1 MNTNK
6 VKDINSNSNSP
17 VGVGGSSVPLQ
28 GLGVNSHSEVGNR
41 LFVRAR
47 TMLADMQTPVGIYL
61 KIRDLYTNSVL
72 LESSD
77 YHGTENSYS
86 YIGFSPIGGISVN
99 NFLIV
104 EEYPDGSQIETQ
116 VTDKMTVADRFD
128 AFLRNFQI
136 VENESKLNINGLFGY
151 SSYESVQYFE
161 DVKLKA
167 RATVPGDMPGL
178 HYVLFKYI
186 IAINHFNNELTI
198 IENLLEG
205 ETSSIPNI
213 ERILA
218 NNNIAT
224 YKFETVGEERCDI
237 SDEDF
242 RKMVRRG
249 KEECYKGNVFQIVLS
264 RRFYQ
269 QYKGDD
275 FMLYRTLRSVNPSPY
290 LFYFNFGDFRI
301 FGSSPEAHLVVDA
314 NKGKAFIKPIAGTF
328 RRTGNDERDAEL
340 AEKLSKDKK
349 ENAEHVMLVDLA
361 RNDLSRNTDEVTVD
375 VYREVQYYS
384 HVIHLVSSVSGKLRP
399 DTKVIKLFADTFP
412 AGTLSGAPKIRA
424 MQLIDSIEPHDRG
437 PYGGCLGYIGFD
449 GSFNQAITIRSFVSK
464 NNTLYYQAGA
474 GVVAKSDEES
484 ELQEVNNKLA
494 ALKRAINVAGNNP

>member
-1 MNTNK
+1 MK
-6 VKDINSNSNSP
+6 
-17 VGVGGSSVPLQ
+17 LE
-28 GLGVNSHSEVGNR
+28 VNS
-41 LFVRAR
+41 R
-47 TMLADMQTPVGIYL
+47 TMLADLQTPVGIYL

-77 YHGTENSYS
+77 YHGVENSYS
-86 YIGFSPIGGISVN
+86 YIGFCPIGGISVN
-99 NFLIV
+99 RFLIK
-104 EEYPDGSQIETQ
+104 EEYPDGSKIETQ
-116 VTDKMTVADRFD
+116 VTDKLTVAERFD
-128 AFLRNFQI
+128 AYLKS
-136 VENESKLNINGLFGY
+136 VELVKNDNPVGINGLFGY

-161 DVKLKA
+161 DVKLAA
-167 RATVPGDMPGL
+167 RETVPGSMPGL

-186 IAINHFNNELTI
+186 IAVNHFNNELTI

-205 ETSSIPNI
+205 ETSKISDI
-213 ERILA
+213 EEILE

-224 YKFETVGEERCDI
+224 YEFSAVGEEKCDI
-237 SDEDF
+237 SNEDYK
-242 RKMVRRG
+242 KMVTRG
-249 KEECYKGNVFQIVLS
+249 KEECFKGNVFQIVLS

-314 NKGKAFIKPIAGTF
+314 KKQKAFIKPIAGTF
-328 RRTGNDERDAEL
+328 RRTGNDEKDAEL
-340 AEKLSKDKK
+340 AEKLSVDKK

-361 RNDLSRNTDEVTVD
+361 RNDLSRNTDHVEVEVF
-375 VYREVQYYS
+375 REVQYYS
-384 HVIHLVSSVSGKLRP
+384 HVLHLVSSVSGKLKP
-399 DTKVIKLFADTFP
+399 DTKIIKLFADTFP
-412 AGTLSGAPKIRA
+412 AGTLSGAPKIKA

-449 GSFNQAITIRSFVSK
+449 GSMNQAITIRSFVSK

-494 ALKRAINVAGNNP
+494 ALKRAVEVASTPNP

>member
-1 MNTNK
+1 MNTK
-6 VKDINSNSNSP
+6 KEINGKSNSISGS
-17 VGVGGSSVPLQ
+17 VGTSVPLQ
-28 GLGVNSHSEVGNR
+28 GLGVNSPLGVGGR

-218 NNNIAT
+218 NNNVAT

-314 NKGKAFIKPIAGTF
+314 KKQRAYIKPIAGTF
-328 RRTGNDERDAEL
+328 RRTGNDEKDMEL

-361 RNDLSRNTDEVTVD
+361 RNDLSRNTDNVEVD
-375 VYREVQYYS
+375 VFREVQYYS
-384 HVIHLVSSVSGKLRP
+384 HVLHLVSSVSGQLKP
-399 DTKVIKLFADTFP
+399 DTKIIKLFADTFP
-412 AGTLSGAPKIRA
+412 AGTLSGAPKIKA

-449 GSFNQAITIRSFVSK
+449 GSMNQAITIRSFVSK

-474 GVVAKSDEES
+474 GVVAKSDEDS

-494 ALKRAINVAGNNP
+494 ALKRAIQMAGDRI

>member
-1 MNTNK
+1 M
-6 VKDINSNSNSP
+6 
-17 VGVGGSSVPLQ
+17 
-28 GLGVNSHSEVGNR
+28 
-41 LFVRAR
+41 
-47 TMLADMQTPVGIYL
+47 
-61 KIRDLYTNSVL
+61 
-72 LESSD
+72 
-77 YHGTENSYS
+77 
-86 YIGFSPIGGISVN
+86 GGISVN
-99 NFLIV
+99 RFLIK
-104 EEYPDGSQIETQ
+104 EEYPDGTKIETP
-116 VTDKMTVADRFD
+116 VTDKLTVAERFD
-128 AFLRNFQI
+128 VFLKS
-136 VENESKLNINGLFGY
+136 VELVKNDNPVGVNGLFGY

-161 DVKLKA
+161 DVKLAA
-167 RATVPGDMPGL
+167 RETVPGSMPGL
-178 HYVLFKYI
+178 HYVLFKYL

-205 ETSSIPNI
+205 ETSKISEI
-213 ERILA
+213 EEILE

-224 YKFETVGEERCDI
+224 YDFSAVGEEKCDI
-237 SDEDF
+237 TDEDY
-242 RKMVRRG
+242 RKMVTRG

-264 RRFYQ
+264 RRYYQ

-314 NKGKAFIKPIAGTF
+314 KKQKAFIKPIAGTF
-328 RRTGNDERDAEL
+328 RRTGNDEKDMEL
-340 AEKLSKDKK
+340 AEKLSTDKK

-361 RNDLSRNTDEVTVD
+361 RNDLSRNTDSVKVD
-375 VYREVQYYS
+375 VFREVQYYS
-384 HVIHLVSSVSGKLRP
+384 HVLHLVSSVSGQLRP
-399 DTKVIKLFADTFP
+399 DTKIIKLFADTFP
-412 AGTLSGAPKIRA
+412 AGTLSGAPKIKA

-449 GSFNQAITIRSFVSK
+449 GSMNQAITIRSFVSK

-494 ALKRAINVAGNNP
+494 ALKRAIQMAGDRI

>member
-1 MNTNK
+1 
-6 VKDINSNSNSP
+6 
-17 VGVGGSSVPLQ
+17 
-28 GLGVNSHSEVGNR
+28 
-41 LFVRAR
+41 
-47 TMLADMQTPVGIYL
+47 MLADLQTPVGIYL

-77 YHGTENSYS
+77 YHGVENSYS
-86 YIGFSPIGGISVN
+86 YIGFCPIGGISVN
-99 NFLIV
+99 RFVIT
-104 EEYPDGSQIETQ
+104 EEYPDGSKISTP

-128 AFLRNFQI
+128 VFLKSINI
-136 VENESKLNINGLFGY
+136 ENDGIEVLANGLFGY

-161 DVKLKA
+161 DVKLSA
-167 RATVPGDMPGL
+167 RETVPGSMPGL

-186 IAINHFNNELTI
+186 IAVNHFNNELTI

-205 ETSSIPNI
+205 ESSAIAEI
-213 ERILA
+213 EEILI

-224 YKFETVGEERCDI
+224 YEFAAVGDEKSDI
-237 SDEDF
+237 TDDQY
-242 RKMVRRG
+242 KAMVRKG
-249 KEECYKGNVFQIVLS
+249 KEQCFKGNVFQIVLS

-269 QYKGDD
+269 KFKGDD

-301 FGSSPEAHLVVDA
+301 FGSSPEAHLVVDP
-314 NKGKAFIKPIAGTF
+314 KKQKAYIKPIAGTF
-328 RRTGNDERDAEL
+328 RRTGDDEKDFQL
-340 AEKLSKDKK
+340 AEKLRHDKK

-361 RNDLSRNTDEVTVD
+361 RNDLSRNTDHVEVEVF
-375 VYREVQYYS
+375 REVQYYS
-384 HVIHLVSSVSGKLRP
+384 HVLHLVSSVSGKLKP

-412 AGTLSGAPKIRA
+412 AGTLSGAPKIKA
-424 MQLIDSIEPHDRG
+424 MQLIDRIEPHDRG

-474 GVVAKSDEES
+474 GIVAKSEEES

-494 ALKRAINVAGNNP
+494 ALKKAIDVASGK